1 MIACLSLMVFVVAGL
16 AYWAAGFADEYR
28 QAAQPEPAVSKALA
42 PGSFFVDAVPPADR
56 IPDRTPAEALLVLIE
71 AHVKDEKAAA
81 ESFVQYPTSALL
93 HSRTMSPLV
102 N

>member
-1 MIACLSLMVFVVAGL
+1 MIACLSLLVLVITGL
-16 AYWAAGFADEYR
+16 AHWAAGFADEYR
-28 QAAQPEPAVSKALA
+28 QAVRPQPSVSKALS
-42 PGSFFVDAVPPADR
+42 PGSFFVDAVPPVDR
-56 IPDRTPAEALLVLIE
+56 IPDRTPVEALLVLIE

-93 HSRTMSPLV
+93 HSRTMSSFV